1 MNNFGGTNTQHTV
14 PLFHPET
21 KIAGADGK
29 TARTDRITSRGS
41 SRKLYMRKDPDFK
54 MKNLEYRYVEKKSKN
69 AGKEKV
75 KRVRSGAKEK
85 VAAAE

>member
-1 MNNFGGTNTQHTV
+1 
-14 PLFHPET
+14 
-21 KIAGADGK
+21 
-29 TARTDRITSRGS
+29 
-41 SRKLYMRKDPDFK
+41 MRKDPDFK